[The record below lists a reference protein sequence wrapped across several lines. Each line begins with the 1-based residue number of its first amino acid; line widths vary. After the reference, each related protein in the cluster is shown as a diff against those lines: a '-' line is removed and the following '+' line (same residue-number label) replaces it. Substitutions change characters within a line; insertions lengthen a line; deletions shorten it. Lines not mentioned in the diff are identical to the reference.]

1 MGRPASRLEQDRRRE
16 TSAAGRPAR
25 PAEERRRRIARLL
38 AICLVL
44 AAGGACEGGR
54 GRSASQTTAAP
65 GSAAPATAGTVG
77 QELPEGYLTDTIEL
91 IRRQAYYA
99 GRVDWP
105 TVRAEA
111 RRRAGAAPTRTGV
124 YDAIRWVLSR
134 LGDHH
139 SFLLTPEQASELA
152 SGGGQGF
159 GLTALFPERVVVD
172 VEPDGAAARAGVRV
186 GDLVESVDGRPVQG
200 DEVVTLP
207 PPTTGGRPARVRL
220 ALRRGHGDRA
230 RRLEIVVQAAP
241 APAVRPP
248 TARRLSSTVGLLE
261 LFSVA
266 RPAGPDA
273 IRYVQ
278 TAHDAIR
285 RVATRRTCGWVV
297 DLRRNTGGSL
307 PPMLTAVGPT
317 LGDGRAVGFRSRGGA
332 MTWYGYRDGAVSVDD
347 RQGSPAV
354 SRPVRPP
361 RPRPPVAV
369 LTSRLTASAGEG
381 VAVAFRGRPAV
392 RSFGEPTAGV
402 PTGNAQYRLPDGAEL
417 YLTGG
422 IGVDRTGRTYET
434 RIRPDQP
441 VATDWTR
448 YSTRADPV
456 LEAATAWLGARC
468 VGR

>member
-1 MGRPASRLEQDRRRE
+1 MGRSASRLGQDRRRE
-16 TSAAGRPAR
+16 TSAAGCPPR
-25 PAEERRRRIARLL
+25 PAEQRRRRIARLL
-38 AICLVL
+38 AVCLVL
-44 AAGGACEGGR
+44 AAGACQGGR
-54 GRSASQTTAAP
+54 GRSASQATAAP
-65 GSAAPATAGTVG
+65 GSTAPATGGTVG
-77 QELPEGYLTDTIEL
+77 QELPRGYLTDTVEL
-91 IRRQAYYA
+91 IRQQAYYA

-105 TVRAEA
+105 AVQAEA
-111 RRRAGAAPTRTGV
+111 RRRAGAPPSRAST

-134 LGDHH
+134 LGDRH
-139 SFLLTPEQASELA
+139 SFLLTPEQARELA

-186 GDLVESVDGRPVQG
+186 GDLLESVDGRPVRG

-207 PPTTGGRPARVRL
+207 PPTTGGRSARVRL

-230 RRLEIVVQAAP
+230 RRLEIVVEAAP

-248 TARRLSSTVGLLE
+248 TARRLSSTVSLLE
-261 LFSVA
+261 LFGLLS
-266 RPAGPDA
+266 PAGPDGL
-273 IRYVQ
+273 RYIEA
-278 TAHDAIR
+278 AHDAIR

-307 PPMLTAVGPT
+307 PPMLAAVGPI

-332 MTWYGYRDGAVSVDD
+332 TTWFGYRDGAVSVDG
-347 RQGSPAV
+347 RQGSPAL
-354 SRPVRPP
+354 SRPARTP

-369 LTSRLTASAGEG
+369 LTGRLTASAGEG
-381 VAVAFRGRPAV
+381 VAVAFRGRPAA

-402 PTGNAQYRLPDGAEL
+402 PTGNAQQRLPDGAEL
-417 YLTGG
+417 YLTTG

-434 RIRPDQP
+434 HIRPDQP

-448 YSTRADPV
+448 YGTPADPV

-468 VGR
+468 AGR